1 MSFRILRCVKNRFGS
16 TREIGVFEMRDV
28 GLVQVENPSQAMLTG
43 RPLDTPGTAV
53 VCTMEGS
60 RPMLVEIQALI
71 SNSNL
76 TNPRRMSTGFDY
88 NRVSL
93 LLAVLEKRA
102 GFKMYDADAFVNV
115 IGGIK
120 IYEPAADLGLAA
132 AIISSYTNKVIP
144 HDYIFF
150 GEIGLTGEVRAVSGI
165 EKRINESVRLNFK
178 NIVVPHGNKDA
189 VEAAFG
195 KNSKALDGVEIIY
208 INNIQM
214 LSF

>member
-1 MSFRILRCVKNRFGS
+1 MTVVEQVDDYVSPKGKHHTQWLCKCNCKENNFVLATTNNLRNKHQTSCGCLRK
-16 TREIGVFEMRDV
+16 ECM
-28 GLVQVENPSQAMLTG
+28 A
-43 RPLDTPGTAV
+43 
-53 VCTMEGS
+53 
-60 RPMLVEIQALI
+60 
-71 SNSNL
+71 
-76 TNPRRMSTGFDY
+76 
-88 NRVSL
+88 
-93 LLAVLEKRA
+93 K
-102 GFKMYDADAFVNV
+102 

-189 VEAAFG
+189 VEAG
-195 KNSKALDGVEIIY
+195 EWDKLVGVL
-208 INNIQM
+208 NK
-214 LSF
+214 SF